1 MAITRR
7 VERTYRVRFD
17 EAGPDGAL
25 RASGFLR
32 YAQDLAWVHSESAGF
47 DRDWYRDRGLTW
59 LVRAIQLNLLEE
71 VPYGSDLCVS
81 TEVVGFRRVWA
92 RRRNEFTVAGHERTV
107 ALALTDWVLLDTR
120 GRLVRPPREILDA
133 FEAPADFTPLRLAR
147 ADPPAAAF
155 TTGIRVRRA
164 DLDPMAHVNN
174 AAYLDYVDEVFV
186 GQSRIQRMPLPRR
199 YLGEFNEPAEPQAHL
214 RSTSWTAH
222 DAWWFNLDVD
232 GRSSFRAS
240 LEISPSRWVG
250 G

>member
-7 VERTYRVRFD
+7 VERIYRVRFD

-25 RASGFLR
+25 SASGFLR

-47 DRDWYRDRGLTW
+47 GRDWYRERGLTW
-59 LVRAIQLNLLEE
+59 LVRAIELDLLEG
-71 VPYGSDLCVS
+71 VPYGSELCVS
-81 TEVVGFRRVWA
+81 TEVLGLRRVWA
-92 RRRNEFTVAGHERTV
+92 RRRNEFRLARQERMV
-107 ALALTDWVLLDTR
+107 ALALTDWVLLDSD

-133 FEAPADFTPLRLAR
+133 FEAPAQFTPLRLAR
-147 ADPPAAAF
+147 ADPPAGAF
-155 TTGIRVRRA
+155 TAEIRVRRA

-186 GQSRIQRMPLPRR
+186 DQSGSERLPVPRR
-199 YLGEFNEPAEPQAHL
+199 YRAEFKQPAEPDARL
-214 RSTSWTAH
+214 TGTSWTAH
-222 DAWWFNLDVD
+222 DSWWLTLDAD

-240 LEISPSRWVG
+240 LEISPRLWVG